1 MAKAPQVHS
10 KHPLAAQN
18 AAVSFDDLLEVAE
31 ELTGTP
37 TVTSAP
43 SGLTIDNVKVN
54 VGALT
59 INGVSVAE
67 GRAVQFRVSS
77 GTVGTPYQITVSCST
92 TSSPAQT
99 LIAECNLNV
108 VDA

>member
-18 AAVSFDDLLEVAE
+18 AAVSFDDLLEAAE

-37 TVTSAP
+37 TVTSSP
-43 SGLTIDNVKVN
+43 SGLTIDNVKVSLA
-54 VGALT
+54 ALT
-59 INGVSVAE
+59 INGATVAE
-67 GRAVQFRVSS
+67 ARAVQFRVSDGLA
-77 GTVGTPYQITVSCST
+77 GTSYQITVSCGT

-99 LIAECNLNV
+99 LVAECGLNV